1 MIKLR
6 SREQQKL
13 ERLNLVPIMDAVFI
27 FIFFLLFSAQFIEL
41 VLLEAEA
48 PVVSNISK
56 AKELDEEPLNLNV
69 KIFEDKLEVYT
80 GLVPTLQYKIF
91 LNDKDSLTKFKNRLI
106 EIRKNNPKDDELIIS
121 PLSTTNYDQV
131 IKVIEASQ
139 VVPKGLKLET
149 FIDGKRK
156 NLRKIYSKIVLEP
169 LEE

>member
-48 PVVSNISK
+48 PVVSNISTPS
-56 AKELDEEPLNLNV
+56 ELDEEPLNLNI
-69 KIFEDKLEVYT
+69 KIYDGRLELYT
-80 GLVPTLQYKIF
+80 GIVPTMQFKVYLE
-91 LNDKDSLTKFKNRLI
+91 DSSALTRLKERLI
-106 EIRKNNPKDDELIIS
+106 KFRKNNPKDDELIIS
-121 PLSTTNYDQV
+121 PQPSTSYNQV

-139 VVPKGLKLET
+139 TIPKGQRLQIFKN
-149 FIDGKRK
+149 GKQEI
-156 NLRKIYSKIVLEP
+156 LREIYSKIVLEP
-169 LEE
+169 LEK